1 MGRSDQRGLET
12 LEFVGLFPLVL
23 LTILI
28 VWQFMLV
35 GYAAIVAAGVAREGA
50 RAAAIGHSPHSAVEE
65 ACPPGLRCRV
75 DDFYRGPGD
84 MRTVVAEVQV
94 PKVGLPFIDNIE
106 YPWVQSTAR
115 MRYEGTRQ

>member
-1 MGRSDQRGLET
+1 MRVNEQRGLET

-50 RAAAIGHSPHSAVEE
+50 RAATIGHPPSSAVEE

-75 DDFYRGPGD
+75 DDFYLGPGD

-94 PKVGLPFIDNIE
+94 PKVSMPFIGNIE

-115 MRYEGTRQ
+115 MRYEGWRE

>member
-1 MGRSDQRGLET
+1 MKRSDQRGLEI

-50 RAAAIGHSPHSAVEE
+50 RAATIGHPPGSAVGE
-65 ACPPGLRCRV
+65 ACPPGLACRV
-75 DDFYRGPGD
+75 DDFYPGPGD
-84 MRTVVAEVQV
+84 MVTVVAAVQV
-94 PKVGLPFIDNIE
+94 PKVSLPFIDNVE
-106 YPWVQSTAR
+106 YPWVQSTAK
-115 MRYEGTRQ
+115 MRYEGWRE